1 MTRPLA
7 IAHRGY
13 SARFPENTLTAYR
26 AAIEAGADLIESDA
40 RLSKDG
46 AVWACHDATLARLNG
61 DARAIADLPSAE
73 LAAIVLPG
81 GERLTMLRQVLT
93 RIAPE
98 RPVLIDVKT
107 GEFELIDAILRDVV
121 DAGAVDR
128 VWIGMRDARQLRR
141 ARALEARLSL
151 LAFLPDYALAGSFE
165 NAGANALRIW
175 EGDLDQPEAVA
186 LLGHDNVFVTAGGR
200 GTSADV
206 GDTTLEGLRRI
217 LQCGPQAVLLNDP
230 TLLTGFAGAS
240 DERPASHGEAM
251 T

>member
-46 AVWACHDATLARLNG
+46 DVWACHDATLARLNG
-61 DARAIADLPSAE
+61 DATAIASLTSEE
-73 LAAIVLPG
+73 LTAIILPG
-81 GERLTMLRQVLT
+81 GERLTTLRQVLA

-107 GEFELIDAILRDVV
+107 GTFDLIDAILRDVV
-121 DAGAVDR
+121 EADAVDR
-128 VWIGMRDARQLRR
+128 VWIGMRDALQLRR
-141 ARALEARLSL
+141 ARAREARLSL
-151 LAFLPDYALAGSFE
+151 LAFLPDYTLAETFE
-165 NAGANALRIW
+165 DAGANALRVW
-175 EGDLDQPEAVA
+175 EGDLDRPEVA
-186 LLGHDNVFVTAGGR
+186 RLLGHGNVFVTAGGR

-206 GDTTLEGLRRI
+206 GDTTPEGLERI
-217 LQCGPQAVLLNDP
+217 LRCCPHAVLLNDP
-230 TLLTGFAGAS
+230 TLLNV
-240 DERPASHGEAM
+240 PAETADGRAAPWGEAL